1 MVVKMVEEVLAQ
13 VPSDDFQTLEQ
24 KVYRT
29 IELYKA
35 AREARSASERDAQ
48 RLREQRVKDGEDAV
62 ANEKGHVKEELAKV
76 FETAS
81 YQSGLASHLHN
92 LLTAYPELLE
102 KKDLKDWEA
111 YAPPDSLAMA
121 RITQIQIRIPAA

>member
-1 MVVKMVEEVLAQ
+1 MVVKMAEEISAQ

-48 RLREQRVKDGEDAV
+48 RLREQLEEREEEVEGLRREMVQLRREREEIRGRV
-62 ANEKGHVKEELAKV
+62 EKMLQQIDTLSEEQA
-76 FETAS
+76 AS
-81 YQSGLASHLHN
+81 
-92 LLTAYPELLE
+92 
-102 KKDLKDWEA
+102 
-111 YAPPDSLAMA
+111 
-121 RITQIQIRIPAA
+121 